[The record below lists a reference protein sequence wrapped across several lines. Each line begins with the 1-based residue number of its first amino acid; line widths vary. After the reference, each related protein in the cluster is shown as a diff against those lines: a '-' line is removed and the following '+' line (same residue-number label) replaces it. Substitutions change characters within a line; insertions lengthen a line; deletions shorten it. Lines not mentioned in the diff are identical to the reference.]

1 MLSHNPAFRI
11 VADIN
16 AYHSTDPSRH
26 AGRQMG
32 PSSHF
37 FDFWRWVSVVAVAGS
52 PARRVAGSPFKKVP
66 APGNHFRF
74 WAGFG
79 RPTLMFP
86 QVGTPV
92 YEDCSP
98 FTAEQGNFSG
108 WQGGAPWLSFVSRC
122 SRSATLVAENRP
134 WPVRMCDLHRTLLI
148 ARFEQF

>member
-1 MLSHNPAFRI
+1 MLSHNPAFTI

-16 AYHSTDPSRH
+16 TYHSTDPSRH
-26 AGRQMG
+26 AGRKMG

-37 FDFWRWVSVVAVAGS
+37 FDFWRWVSIVAVAGS
-52 PARRVAGSPFKKVP
+52 LVCWLAVQKSSRARDYLA
-66 APGNHFRF
+66 F

-86 QVGTPV
+86 QVGTHV

-98 FTAEQGNFSG
+98 FTAEPGNFSG